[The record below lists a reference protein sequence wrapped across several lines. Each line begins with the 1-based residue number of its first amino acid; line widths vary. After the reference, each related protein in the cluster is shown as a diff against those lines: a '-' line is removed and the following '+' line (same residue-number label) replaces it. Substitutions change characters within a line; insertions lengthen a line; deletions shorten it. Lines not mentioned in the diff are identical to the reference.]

1 MAFIEWRLNL
11 TVDYVGRVDV
21 GNKYGR
27 NAYSLMVEGFLE
39 F

>member
-1 MAFIEWRLNL
+1 M

-21 GNKYGR
+21 GIKYGR
-27 NAYSLMVEGFLE
+27 NAYSLMVKGFLE